1 VTDIFDLSLSEM
13 LDRLELVGDAV
24 LSYVV
29 TALIWELY
37 PGLQV
42 GPFTVVFFK
51 IHTRPSS

>member
-1 VTDIFDLSLSEM
+1 M

-42 GPFTVVFFK
+42 GPFTVIFFK
-51 IHTRPSS
+51 AHTRPSS